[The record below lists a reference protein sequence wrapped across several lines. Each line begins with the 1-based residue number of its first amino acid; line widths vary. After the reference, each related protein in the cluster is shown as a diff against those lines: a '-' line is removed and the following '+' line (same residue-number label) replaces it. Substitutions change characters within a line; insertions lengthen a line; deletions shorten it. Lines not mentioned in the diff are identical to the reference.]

1 MKPTK
6 PAVQIS
12 DADRE
17 RNMRILIT
25 GKSTMALTQEMGK
38 KAGRSG

>member
-6 PAVQIS
+6 PAVHIS

-17 RNMRILIT
+17 RKILIT
-25 GKSTMALTQEMGK
+25 LADKCFLRKQF
-38 KAGRSG
+38 

>member
-17 RNMRILIT
+17 RKILIT
-25 GKSTMALTQEMGK
+25 NKCTMT
-38 KAGRSG
+38 S